1 MAPDETP
8 EIQVDSDW
16 KAQAQAEKEKMAA
29 AEQANTDAP
38 PRGLPPAD
46 FKGLMSILASQAMM
60 GLGMVQDPGGKGV
73 MVDLEGSKFA
83 IDLLDVL
90 QKKTAGN
97 LEESEEKELTQLLT
111 ELRSR
116 FVQITQLIA
125 QQAAGGEPLPGDQT
139 APGEGPSGSSP
150 IITP

>member
-1 MAPDETP
+1 MAPEETP

-16 KAQAQAEKEKMAA
+16 KAEAQAEKEKMAA
-29 AEQANTDAP
+29 AEKVEGDSP

-73 MVDLEGSKFA
+73 MIDLEGSKFA

-90 QKKTAGN
+90 EKKTVGN
-97 LEESEEKELTQLLT
+97 LEEGEEKELNQLLT
-111 ELRSR
+111 ELRAR

-125 QQAAGGEPLPGDQT
+125 EQAAGGVP
-139 APGEGPSGSSP
+139 APGADTPPEAAGGSP

>member
-1 MAPDETP
+1 MAPEETP

-16 KAQAQAEKEKMAA
+16 KAEAQAEKEKMAA
-29 AEQANTDAP
+29 AEQAQADAP

-60 GLGMVQDPGGKGV
+60 GLGMMQDPGGKGV
-73 MVDLEGSKFA
+73 MIDLEGSKFA

-90 QKKTAGN
+90 EQKTVGN
-97 LEESEEKELTQLLT
+97 LDETEAQEPNQLLT
-111 ELRSR
+111 ELRAR
-116 FVQITQLIA
+116 FVQITQLVA
-125 QQAAGGEPLPGDQT
+125 EQAAGGGAIPGSPT
-139 APGEGPSGSSP
+139 APNAPSGDSP